1 MDVEL
6 SGAQRRFF
14 RDELRSA
21 RAAALL
27 DSEGYEP
34 IVLAL
39 ERLGSTLNR
48 KGHGLGDYKS
58 ALLEIARSDNSGLS
72 TWRGSELVPT
82 AVALYRIVQ
91 DGRNEAVHQ
100 GAHARH
106 FVRHCIELSL
116 AIEDGLMDGS
126 SSISDFMVRDPSCV
140 ELWQPIAFARQ
151 QMLVN
156 SFSHLPICIDGV
168 WHVLSDKSIAIYL
181 AEAVR
186 PKQALRLSIGE
197 AMKEAG
203 LQLDIARCVSP
214 NATVREALLV
224 CEVSVILILDAD
236 RNHLMGIATPFDLL

>member
-58 ALLEIARSDNSGLS
+58 ALLEIARSDNSGLL
-72 TWRGSELVPT
+72 TGHGSELVPT

-116 AIEDGLMDGS
+116 EIEDG
-126 SSISDFMVRDPSCV
+126 
-140 ELWQPIAFARQ
+140 
-151 QMLVN
+151 
-156 SFSHLPICIDGV
+156 
-168 WHVLSDKSIAIYL
+168 
-181 AEAVR
+181 
-186 PKQALRLSIGE
+186 
-197 AMKEAG
+197 
-203 LQLDIARCVSP
+203 
-214 NATVREALLV
+214 
-224 CEVSVILILDAD
+224 
-236 RNHLMGIATPFDLL
+236 